1 MEYRAVGKIRC
12 NTCGRVWV
20 ADTDFSEP
28 GFIEAKSE
36 AEAAE
41 RFRVM
46 HRLCPTCLQAGNP
59 VAVEFDG
66 YIRVDMLSPVD
77 SK

>member
-1 MEYRAVGKIRC
+1 MHYRAVGKVSC
-12 NTCGRVWV
+12 HNCGKVWV
-20 ADTDFSEP
+20 IDTNLNDP

-41 RFRVM
+41 RFRLI
-46 HRLCPTCLQAGNP
+46 HRLCPTCLETGTA

-66 YIRVDMLSPVD
+66 YIRVEKLPGYETT
-77 SK
+77 